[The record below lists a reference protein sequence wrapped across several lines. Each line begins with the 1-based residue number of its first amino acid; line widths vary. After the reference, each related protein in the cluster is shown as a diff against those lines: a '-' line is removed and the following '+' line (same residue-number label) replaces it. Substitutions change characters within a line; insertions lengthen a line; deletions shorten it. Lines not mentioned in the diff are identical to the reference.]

1 MDQKKIGL
9 FLKALR
15 KEKGLTQG
23 QLAEHLNMSDR
34 TVSRWETGTTLP
46 DLSVLIELADFYH
59 VDIREIIDGERKSE
73 TMNTEMKETLIKAAQ
88 YAEEDKQTHLNHM
101 HKIIS
106 ALISGFGCF
115 LILSAFTVFPSESGW
130 GVKFAILGAIL
141 VSIGIF
147 RVLSKHRVLISI
159 GIFILLTIGMILMD
173 FISVFYIRQA
183 PRFSY
188 LTEYNDTD
196 ITYHAPFYTVT
207 RQNPDTPK
215 EHYQIQ
221 IGNTIF

>member
-9 FLKALR
+9 FLKELR
-15 KEKGLTQG
+15 KEKGMTQG

-46 DLSVLIELADFYH
+46 DLSVLLELADFYH

-73 TMNTEMKETLIKAAQ
+73 PMNNEMKETLIKAAQ
-88 YAEEDKQTHLNHM
+88 YAEEDKQTHLNQM

-130 GVKFAILGAIL
+130 GAKFAILGAIL
-141 VSIGIF
+141 VSIGVF
-147 RVLSKHRVLISI
+147 RVLSKRRILISI
-159 GIFILLTIGMILMD
+159 GIFILLIIGMVLMD
-173 FISVFYIRQA
+173 FISVCYIRQA

-196 ITYHAPFYTVT
+196 ITYHAPFYSVT
-207 RQNPDTPK
+207 RQNPDTPQ
-215 EHYQIQ
+215 EHYQIR

>member
-9 FLKALR
+9 FLKELR
-15 KEKGLTQG
+15 KEKGMTQG

-73 TMNTEMKETLIKAAQ
+73 PMNNEMKETLIKAAQ
-88 YAEEDKQTHLNHM
+88 YAEEDKQTHLNQM

-130 GVKFAILGAIL
+130 GAKFAILGAIL
-141 VSIGIF
+141 VSIGVF
-147 RVLSKHRVLISI
+147 RVLSKRRILISI
-159 GIFILLTIGMILMD
+159 GIFILLIIGMVLMD
-173 FISVFYIRQA
+173 FISVCYIRQA

-196 ITYHAPFYTVT
+196 ITYHAPFYSVT
-207 RQNPDTPK
+207 RQNSDTPQ
-215 EHYQIQ
+215 EHYQIR